1 MSAVLWAPNKP
12 KHWDGAS
19 LRWVADIFAGGTPD
33 KGNLG
38 YWTDGTIPW
47 LNSGSVGD
55 WIINEPSKYITKDA
69 YSNSSAKWIPSRSVV
84 IALAGQGKTKGTAAR
99 LEIDSTCNQSM
110 AAIVPS
116 NSLDYRFL
124 QFWLAS
130 NYQNIRNL
138 AGGDKRDGLNLA
150 HIGGIQVP
158 LPPVDEQRSISD
170 YLDRETQKIDELIA
184 EQRELIETLE
194 NRRQATIEASVFALG
209 VETVRIQR
217 TEPWL
222 PSLPATWKVK
232 QLGFVAKTQA
242 GYAFQSE
249 RFKHDGSGTRLL
261 RGINVKPEGVDWSD
275 RVTWDEVVEPISEE
289 YELRAGDVVL
299 GMDRPFVGSG
309 IRVTS
314 IKESDLPALLVQRVL
329 SVRATGEMREGYL
342 RYLLGT
348 SSLKHYLEPLFTGVS
363 VPHISEWQ
371 VRKFVVP
378 VPPTKDQIEIAHYLD
393 EQTSRIDELI
403 SESEGL
409 IALSQERRAAL
420 ITAAVTGQIDVRT
433 TS

>member
-55 WIINEPSKYITKDA
+55 WIINEPSMYITKDA

-170 YLDRETQKIDELIA
+170 YLDRETQKIDELIT
-184 EQRELIETLE
+184 EQRGLIETLKE
-194 NRRQATIEASVFALG
+194 RRRSVVSKTLDG
-209 VETVRIQR
+209 T
-217 TEPWL
+217 TN
-222 PSLPATWKVK
+222 SVK
-232 QLGFVAKTQA
+232 LKYILSRGRPLTYGIVQA
-242 GYAFQSE
+242 GPPV
-249 RFKHDGSGTRLL
+249 D
-261 RGINVKPEGVDWSD
+261 EGVPYIGPSD
-275 RVTWDEVVEPISEE
+275 IVNHQVVGLR
-289 YELRAGDVVL
+289 ELRKTSPMVEMAYKRSRVQRGDVVVSIGPAYGKTTMIPVEL
-299 GMDRPFVGSG
+299 AGANLTQDTA
-309 IRVTS
+309 RVSCDAAKASPRYVQWVLMSDSAHEFWNSRIMGATFRRLNLDVLAQTPIPLPS
-314 IKESDLPALLVQRVL
+314 I
-329 SVRATGEMREGYL
+329 GE
-342 RYLLGT
+342 
-348 SSLKHYLEPLFTGVS
+348 
-363 VPHISEWQ
+363 Q
-371 VRKFVVP
+371 C
-378 VPPTKDQIEIAHYLD
+378 DIAAYLD
-393 EQTSRIDELI
+393 EQTSRIDVLI
-403 SESEGL
+403 SESEDL

-433 TS
+433 TA